1 MDFEY
6 TPEQEAFRQEVRRWL
21 EANITPDLCVDDA
34 MDERVAGDRETF
46 ERRVAWQKKLN
57 AAGWVGLSWPK
68 QYGGRGATLMDQ
80 IIFNEEYGRV
90 RAPVLPGYM
99 GVSLA
104 GPTIMQWGTEAQK
117 QRFLPRIL
125 NADDV

>member
-6 TPEQEAFRQEVRRWL
+6 TSEQEAFRREVQRWL

-57 AAGWVGLSWPK
+57 AAGWVGLSWPT
-68 QYGGRGATLMDQ
+68 QYGARRQ
-80 IIFNEEYGRV
+80 PH
-90 RAPVLPGYM
+90 RA
-99 GVSLA
+99 SHF
-104 GPTIMQWGTEAQK
+104 Q
-117 QRFLPRIL
+117 
-125 NADDV
+125 